1 MALVEARCT
10 NCGAKLEVDSAK
22 EAAIC
27 PACNSA
33 FIVEKAINNTTNNIT
48 NENHITNSNVTI
60 VNNETLSFDNGVF
73 EGETKSGKPH
83 GYGICQYSD
92 GSKYEGNWVAGVR
105 SGEGTITYENGC
117 KWSGVWKKDNPWE
130 GKGVI
135 YDYKTCYYE
144 GEYKNGEPNGEG
156 SFYYDNGKKWSG
168 VLKDGDE
175 WDGDGFIAFFID
187 YQNEPY
193 QTFEGKIVKGKYDE
207 NGEWHCHG
215 HFDLEGVTYD
225 VTNDVLNY
233 ILTSSSQPVTIPN
246 GIKSVEENVG
256 GFYDVKG
263 IICPKSLIEFNVSES
278 RYIEKIQTFE
288 APGITNVPRQMF
300 YYLKDLETVKL
311 ENAKTIGKEA
321 FKGCSALKN
330 LNLPKANCI
339 KEEAFYECE
348 SLTSLKIPSVKKIAE
363 YAFWD
368 SGLIEVDAPKLEEI
382 GEDAFSNCSNLS
394 IFKAPILKKIG
405 ASAFYS
411 TSITEFYSESVTQ
424 IGHRAF
430 RDCREL
436 LSVTLPN
443 ANLEMLNNENYYY
456 QFVGCKKLS
465 NIHLAQ
471 NVDMSKILIDTN
483 NIKSGGCYIATAIY
497 GSYDCPQV
505 WTLRR
510 YRDYTLAETWYG
522 RAFIKTY
529 YAISPTLVK
538 WFGNTTWF
546 KKMWQGK
553 LDRMIVNLQK
563 KGFESTP
570 YIDKEW

>member
-73 EGETKSGKPH
+73 EGEIKSGKPH

-215 HFDLEGVTYD
+215 HFNLEGVTYD

-256 GFYDVKG
+256 GFYDIKG
-263 IICPKSLIEFNVSES
+263 IICPKSLTEFNIKDTRLIKSL
-278 RYIEKIQTFE
+278 QTFE
-288 APGITNVPRQMF
+288 APGLTKVNKRTF
-300 YYLKDLETVKL
+300 YKLQSLKSIKL
-311 ENAKTIGKEA
+311 DNAKTIG
-321 FKGCSALKN
+321 
-330 LNLPKANCI
+330 
-339 KEEAFYECE
+339 EEAFYGCTN
-348 SLTSLKIPSVKKIAE
+348 LTSIHIPKVKRIKE
-363 YAFWD
+363 YAFAECEIGVLNLPNVEKIDQNAFWD
-368 SGLIEVDAPKLEEI
+368 CGITEVIAPNLKEVGEEAFDNCVGLEKIEVPHLKVI
-382 GEDAFSNCSNLS
+382 GKNAFSGCNLS
-394 IFKAPILKKIG
+394 DEFFTSSDISMVYLSKIEQELANNNVIEAIRIYREFTG
-405 ASAFYS
+405 ADLA
-411 TSITEFYSESVTQ
+411 E
-424 IGHRAF
+424 AK
-430 RDCREL
+430 
-436 LSVTLPN
+436 N
-443 ANLEMLNNENYYY
+443 AVEKYAQEWEI
-456 QFVGCKKLS
+456 
-465 NIHLAQ
+465 NIHK
-471 NVDMSKILIDTN
+471 NKGT
-483 NIKSGGCYIATAIY
+483 SGGCYVATCVY
-497 GSYDCPQV
+497 GSYDCPEV

-510 YRDYTLAETWYG
+510 YRDCTLAQTWYG
-522 RAFIKTY
+522 RTFIKIY
-529 YAISPTLVK
+529 YAISPTIVK